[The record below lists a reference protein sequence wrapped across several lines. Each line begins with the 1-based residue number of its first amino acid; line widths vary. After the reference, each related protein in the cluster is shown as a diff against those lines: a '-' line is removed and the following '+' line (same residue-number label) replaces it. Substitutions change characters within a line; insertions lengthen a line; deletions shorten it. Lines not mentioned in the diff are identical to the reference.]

1 MPETKKQQHS
11 WVAGLKEQRIALGIA
26 AAASLAMIVLLVLA
40 PNMAADN
47 KDSANKTRPA
57 SDTPVYAIPERQ
69 QVKAAKTHKPA
80 RSTAHKP
87 TSPPPKTHKKPA
99 TRQKTISEK
108 VMSHKSKPAISE
120 NPKIRS
126 KTAKTA
132 QHSVF
137 FVQVAAY
144 REKNSAQQQAA
155 SLMQKGWNSMV
166 TRNNKG
172 LYVVRI
178 GPVSN
183 RPEAI
188 VLHRKLID
196 KAQLKG
202 FIVQG
207 R

>member
-1 MPETKKQQHS
+1 MPETKQQQHS
-11 WVAGLKEQRIALGIA
+11 WIAGLKEQRIALAIA
-26 AAASLAMIVLLVLA
+26 AAASLAMIVLLILA
-40 PNMAADN
+40 PDMAADS
-47 KDSANKTRPA
+47 KGSAKKSQPTAN
-57 SDTPVYAIPERQ
+57 TPVYAIPERH
-69 QVKAAKTHKPA
+69 AAQPPKQHIKT
-80 RSTAHKP
+80 
-87 TSPPPKTHKKPA
+87 PPPPHKKH
-99 TRQKTISEK
+99 TKDTSKQKTAPKKK
-108 VMSHKSKPAISE
+108 VPHKIKPVSNVA
-120 NPKIRS
+120 PKNHPKPIKS
-126 KTAKTA
+126 T
-132 QHSVF
+132 QHAVF

-178 GPVSN
+178 GPVSD
-183 RPEAI
+183 RPAAI

-207 R
+207 G